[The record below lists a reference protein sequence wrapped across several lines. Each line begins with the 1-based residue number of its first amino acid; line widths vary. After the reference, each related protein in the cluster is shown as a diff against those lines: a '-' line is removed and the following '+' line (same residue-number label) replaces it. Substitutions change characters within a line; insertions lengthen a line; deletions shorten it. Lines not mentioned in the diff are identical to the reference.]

1 MQNWHWRVLGEIAVA
16 SASKWRVFADRRA
29 VTAVEYAIIAGIM
42 VVALVLSVPFIAPE
56 LATIFNKVGSE
67 L

>member
-1 MQNWHWRVLGEIAVA
+1 MVWSGFCGPGGLIAGWRG
-16 SASKWRVFADRRA
+16 DRRG

-42 VVALVLSVPFIAPE
+42 VVALVVSVPFIAPSI
-56 LATIFNKVGSE
+56 TSIFNNVSTK

>member
-1 MQNWHWRVLGEIAVA
+1 MVWSEFRTPRGLVYSWLE
-16 SASKWRVFADRRA
+16 DRRG

-42 VVALVLSVPFIAPE
+42 VVALVVSVPFIAPSISS
-56 LATIFNKVGSE
+56 IFNNVSTK